1 MSANRWPI
9 SRPRGSSYEHHKIT
23 NTPDEIFD
31 EIIEARNI
39 ENFEFIFTHMT
50 DEALEE
56 GTCVQDL
63 ALHAFETLLE
73 RLMCGSDEYNSED
86 IRRLTLLKSTT
97 EYALQLMAKETAC
110 RFEKYYIGYLLK

>member
-1 MSANRWPI
+1 MNMTR
-9 SRPRGSSYEHHKIT
+9 
-23 NTPDEIFD
+23 TPDEALD

-63 ALHAFETLLE
+63 ALHAFEALE
-73 RLMCGSDEYNSED
+73 RRMVGSDEYNSED
-86 IRRLTLLKSTT
+86 IRRLALLKSTT
-97 EYALQLMAKETAC
+97 EYGLRLMAKETSR
-110 RFEKYYIGYLLK
+110 RF